1 MKLGKVIKFYRT
13 QSGFK
18 QAELADLAGINDKY
32 YGKIERD
39 ESSPTVEKLHLI
51 VTALS
56 ISMSEFFR
64 EYERQN
70 NKQPFD

>member
-39 ESSPTVEKLHLI
+39 ESSADRRKI
-51 VTALS
+51 AS
-56 ISMSEFFR
+56 DSYGF
-64 EYERQN
+64 EYQHVGVL
-70 NKQPFD
+70 